1 MGSILCNYKDDININ
16 NININTSNSNF
27 INKYITNDIIFINFI
42 HELFSTPIKKKI
54 NVNENQKIFVL
65 DFDGPIVE
73 QIIKN
78 NILNNTFGN
87 EEDMLEMYITNYKI
101 LVFVLYIL
109 HINNV
114 YIVNGSQRITM
125 NKEGI
130 IFRNQ
135 MYDILNK
142 AFGENRNILVE
153 KLSNQISYDIYPEN
167 INNNKVILLYRY
179 YNHFRLYNDKLQKKN
194 IFLIDDNL
202 IYKNSV
208 IKSGYSFIICNRN
221 TEILE
226 DNYYLIKMLQQG
238 LNCSNYNIKLIIL
251 ELIKHIP
258 EYKQYIY
265 KLYTIF
271 NYYNTDKSLY
281 YKNIGIIY

>member
-130 IFRNQ
+130 IFRN
-135 MYDILNK
+135 
-142 AFGENRNILVE
+142 
-153 KLSNQISYDIYPEN
+153 S
-167 INNNKVILLYRY
+167 
-179 YNHFRLYNDKLQKKN
+179 
-194 IFLIDDNL
+194 
-202 IYKNSV
+202 
-208 IKSGYSFIICNRN
+208 
-221 TEILE
+221 
-226 DNYYLIKMLQQG
+226 
-238 LNCSNYNIKLIIL
+238 
-251 ELIKHIP
+251 
-258 EYKQYIY
+258 
-265 KLYTIF
+265 
-271 NYYNTDKSLY
+271 
-281 YKNIGIIY
+281 